1 VRGNLEFFCAG
12 RPPIGREGIV
22 PGTLAVVAV
31 NAVRQSV
38 RVGRLSITVQDRSS
52 FIPTL
57 TAALD
62 ELRFKVSDSMGEQLR
77 FQNRRGLLVSE
88 IMATLSNDGSVA
100 ILGPTVTLSC
110 TSENDFPGSA
120 VEPKVGMLPK
130 RQILAISAMAFIFL
144 LFMVA
149 LCQTL
154 ISLV

>member
-1 VRGNLEFFCAG
+1 MNQLLTAG
-12 RPPIGREGIV
+12 IDSDV
-22 PGTLAVVAV
+22 WLPGTLAVVTV

-38 RVGRLSITVQDRSS
+38 RVGRLSIAVQDRSS

-62 ELRFKVSDSMGEQLR
+62 KLGFKVSDSMGEQLR

-88 IMATLSNDGSVA
+88 ITATLSNDGSVA
-100 ILGPTVTLSC
+100 ILGPTVTLSALKK
-110 TSENDFPGSA
+110 TTFPEAA

-130 RQILAISAMAFIFL
+130 RQILAISAMWFIVWLFL
-144 LFMVA
+144 VA

-154 ISLV
+154 ISL